1 MVRSNSFWKL
11 DIISIV
17 LTSIPHSVHS
27 LLHQLGVL
35 LHVYVDLH
43 WLWSRCRWSTWAAI
57 VRSWRGDEN
66 ELCVPIYVQTT
77 GVEK

>member
-11 DIISIV
+11 YILSIV
-17 LTSIPHSVHS
+17 LTCLSHSIHS
-27 LLHQLGVL
+27 LLHQL

-43 WLWSRCRWSTWAAI
+43 WLWPRCYWSTRAPI

-66 ELCVPIYVQTT
+66 ELSVPIYVQTT
-77 GVEK
+77 GV